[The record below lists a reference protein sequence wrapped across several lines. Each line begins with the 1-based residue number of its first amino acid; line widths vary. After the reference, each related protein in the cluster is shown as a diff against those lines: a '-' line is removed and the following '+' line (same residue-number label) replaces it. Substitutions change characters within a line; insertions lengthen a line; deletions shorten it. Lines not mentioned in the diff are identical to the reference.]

1 MESSQSD
8 IEVSSSVVRL
18 SINRVVL
25 SSLYTWLYIRG
36 RDQPKAM
43 AKLRELPSPVM
54 SSSTCL

>member
-25 SSLYTWLYIRG
+25 LSLYKWLYIRG

-43 AKLRELPSPVM
+43 AKPREAEPQ
-54 SSSTCL
+54 